1 MFGMNKAANPL
12 RPIVLA
18 YCLALSL
25 PSAALATGIE
35 AGTLIENTAQ
45 ATYETAAGTQTI
57 DSNTV
62 TIRVDELL
70 NVSLASLDAGPVST
84 APGSAVLS
92 FEITNTGNGP
102 EAFRLTANPS
112 VAGNDFDTTVDGIAV
127 DTNGNGVYDAGID
140 LILTG
145 PETTALVDADDT
157 LTVFVLVNVPAS
169 AADADTSEVTL
180 TAAAVT
186 GTGAPGTT
194 FAGAGVGGSDAVVGS
209 SGAQASANGS
219 LLVGVTTVQLVKAA
233 AISDPFGGNAP
244 VPGATV
250 TFTISAIVS
259 GSGSVDDLV
268 VSDVIP
274 AGTTYVAG
282 TLALG
287 GGSLTDAAGD
297 DAGEASPTGIAV
309 DLGTVSG
316 GTTQNITFDVTIDN

>member
-18 YCLALSL
+18 SCLALSL
-25 PSAALATGIE
+25 PSAAMATGIE

-45 ATYETAAGTQTI
+45 ASYETVAGTQTV

-62 TIRVDELL
+62 SIRVDELL
-70 NVSLASLDAGPVST
+70 DVSVASLDGGAVSA

-140 LILTG
+140 EILTG
-145 PETTALVDADDT
+145 PETTALLDADDA
-157 LTVFVLVNVPAS
+157 LTVFVLVTVPAS
-169 AADADTSEVTL
+169 AADTDSSEVTL
-180 TAAAVT
+180 TAAAAT

-194 FAGAGVGGSDAVVGS
+194 FAGTGVGGADAVVGS
-209 SGAQASANGS
+209 SGAQASANGT
-219 LLVGVTTVQLVKAA
+219 LLVGVTTVELVKSA

-259 GSGSVDDLV
+259 GSGSVGDLV
-268 VSDVIP
+268 VTDAIP
-274 AGTTYVAG
+274 TGTSYVAG
-282 TLALG
+282 TLSLG
-287 GGSLTDAAGD
+287 GSGLTDATGD

-309 DLGTVSG
+309 DLGTLAG
-316 GTTQNITFDVTIDN
+316 GTTQDITFAVTIDN